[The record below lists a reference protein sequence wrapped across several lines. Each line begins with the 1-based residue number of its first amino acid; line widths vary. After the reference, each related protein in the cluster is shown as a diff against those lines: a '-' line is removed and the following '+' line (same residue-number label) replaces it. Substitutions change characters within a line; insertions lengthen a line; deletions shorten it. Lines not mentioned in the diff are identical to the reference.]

1 MASVDF
7 TALSEA
13 LGRDSP
19 AARQAIEGLSLL
31 YREME
36 DIPPV
41 ANSYMAWVSCRG
53 ANATDS
59 DTFVRHTL
67 LSLLCRLVAYRFL
80 EPLPSDRHLWEV
92 INGDYFAGEGI
103 GNFLGEDFF
112 SWPYFRR
119 SMGIGEDLEALEVAG
134 KVMSTLQSLDFR
146 DPSLEMLADLKRE
159 YPDDTNGQAFI
170 LPEDALA
177 ALSGKPVLSCF
188 APRCGVG
195 TALAQCVRTAVDRRL
210 HRNEYPLDSLL
221 GVSVQF
227 LGMTPDPLDAVV
239 ASTAFLFA
247 LGETA
252 KGPHPP
258 ILIPVYLAEPNE
270 VPKARLESNG
280 ERSYAIDAAGE
291 LLLPEQV
298 AADPVYLDWLFG
310 RLPNYMRGTALRLR
324 AQAEEVALQEVLNAW
339 YNYLT
344 SPKARTP
351 IPESL
356 TPGAADVMVEAA
368 RSIIKA
374 YVRGSGPAP
383 LHLARNRPAPLFAAR
398 REFDLTIP

>member
-7 TALSEA
+7 SALSKV

-80 EPLPSDRHLWEV
+80 EPLPSDRNLWSV
-92 INGDYFAGEGI
+92 INGDYFAGEGL

-119 SMGIGEDLEALEVAG
+119 SMGIGEDLEALEIAR
-134 KVMSTLQSLDFR
+134 KVMTALQDLDFG
-146 DPSLEMLADLKRE
+146 DPTPDMLAEMKRE
-159 YPDDTNGQAFI
+159 YSDDTEGQA
-170 LPEDALA
+170 LRQNQGAPGELA
-177 ALSGKPVLSCF
+177 EKPTLACH

-210 HRNEYPLDSLL
+210 HRDEYPLDSLL

-239 ASTAFLFA
+239 ASTAFLLA
-247 LGETA
+247 LGETS

-258 ILIPVYLAEPNE
+258 ILIPVYLAEANE
-270 VPKARLESNG
+270 VPKARQESNG

-310 RLPNYMRGTALRLR
+310 RLPNYMRGAALRLR

-351 IPESL
+351 IPEPLS
-356 TPGAADVMVEAA
+356 PGAADVMVEAA
-368 RSIIKA
+368 RFIIKA

-398 REFDLTIP
+398 REFDLTIR